1 MLPGSKVV
9 KVLALNNAI
18 CSANILKCF
27 KFEWSISKD
36 EEHLM
41 VTLLSLLYN
50 YWLSSKMMK
59 FV

>member
-1 MLPGSKVV
+1 MPLYVMLPGSKVV

-18 CSANILKCF
+18 CSANILKFF

-41 VTLLSLLYN
+41 
-50 YWLSSKMMK
+50 
-59 FV
+59 